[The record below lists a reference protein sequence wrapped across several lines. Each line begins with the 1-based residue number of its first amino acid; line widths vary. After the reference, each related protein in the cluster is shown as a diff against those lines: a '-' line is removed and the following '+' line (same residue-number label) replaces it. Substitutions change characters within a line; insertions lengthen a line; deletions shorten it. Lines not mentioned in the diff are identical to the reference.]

1 MRFSLDT
8 RRVLISCYA
17 MPMNTIFPV
26 KVEKI
31 AHDGA
36 AEAMHEGKPVRIHGM
51 LPDEEGIVS
60 VHKKHGMFIG
70 ELKEL
75 ISGSASRKTPEELH
89 YLSCS
94 PWQVMEYPLQLSLKQ
109 TMIQELF
116 GYHDLGIKVGM
127 VPADKFFGYR
137 TKVECS
143 FLDRVGEETVPLSL
157 AFHVRGGGNARLPL
171 PEGCALASEPMNRAA
186 LLICAKLRDL
196 GYISRDLKTLI
207 IREEKTTGKLI
218 AMLYAKCA
226 EVTQFSVE
234 DIPNL
239 AGFIVFHST
248 EKSPASV
255 PTKELW
261 RTGDD
266 ALTEMIGGVTIEYSW
281 DSFFQNN
288 IPVFAKA
295 VDAMRAYVPLGA
307 RVLELY
313 SGVGTIGLLLA
324 SSAKKVH
331 GVEIIPAAVEAANQ
345 NAFQN
350 GITNY
355 TAECLP
361 AEKMDVELLTDIDVL
376 VLDPPRVGLHPK
388 LIEHIRTKLPPR
400 IIYLSCNPETQA
412 RDYSAL
418 ANMYSIDHIEGFD
431 FYPQTPH
438 CESLL
443 VLSLRTK

>member
-1 MRFSLDT
+1 
-8 RRVLISCYA
+8 
-17 MPMNTIFPV
+17 MNTTFTV

-36 AEAMHEGKPVRIHGM
+36 AEATHEGKPVRIHGM
-51 LPDEEGIVS
+51 LPEEEGIVS

-75 ISGSASRKTPEELH
+75 THASLSRKMPEELH

-94 PWQVMEYPLQLSLKQ
+94 PWQVMEYPLQVALKHEMLSS
-109 TMIQELF
+109 LF
-116 GYHDLGIKVGM
+116 RYYDDSAKPTFVT
-127 VPADKFFGYR
+127 ADKFYGYR
-137 TKVECS
+137 TKVEFS
-143 FLDRVGEETVPLSL
+143 FTDRNGDLALPLSL
-157 AFHVRGGGNARLPL
+157 AFHERGGGGSRRLAL
-171 PEGCALASEPMNRAA
+171 DNGCALVSDDMNRVA
-186 LLICAKLRDL
+186 LSICAKLRDL
-196 GYISRDLKTLI
+196 GYASRDLKTLI
-207 IREEKTTGKLI
+207 VRESKSTGGLI
-218 AMLYAKCA
+218 AMLYVKKT
-226 EVTQFSVE
+226 ELPQFPVD
-234 DIPNL
+234 DIAGL
-239 AGFIVFHST
+239 SGFIVFHST

-261 RTGDD
+261 RVGDD
-266 ALTEMIGGVTIEYSW
+266 ALTETISGVAINYSW

-288 IPVFAKA
+288 IPVFTKA
-295 VDAMRAYVPLGA
+295 VDAMRAYVPKGA
-307 RVLELY
+307 RMLELY

-324 SSAKKVH
+324 SSAKVVH
-331 GVEIIPAAVEAANQ
+331 GVEIIPAAVESANH
-345 NAFQN
+345 NAVEN
-350 GITNY
+350 GIANY
-355 TAECLP
+355 HAECLP
-361 AEKMDVELLTDIDVL
+361 AEKMDVELLRDVDVL

-418 ANMYSIDHIEGFD
+418 ADTYAIDHIEGFD